1 VLDKWDADEVHL
13 IIRVLARS
21 IANVARDETG
31 AAERVLRESRRH
43 GDSDDPASVRKLRI
57 AFRRAEYELEALSEL
72 DSSLDTHSLVRKFHE
87 IGKPLGDLRDAEILE
102 QRLTK
107 ALGERAE
114 SFEGRQLL
122 GKVAQE
128 RGEAQRSADALLDSK
143 DFQEALHALK
153 EYRMSLPPD
162 AVTPAMARPVVQ
174 EVVHISWR
182 TLRHAAKKA
191 RKDESDELLHA
202 LRRTVKRTVYLTRAF
217 SYVLGPSSE
226 EFTLR
231 LTALQKL
238 LGRQHDHVIVSEW
251 LMQWTTNDPVLNHL
265 MHALAQ
271 EERARADGYT
281 SHWIRYWKSVRDL
294 QPSET
299 VLTTYSFF
307 D

>member
-1 VLDKWDADEVHL
+1 
-13 IIRVLARS
+13 
-21 IANVARDETG
+21 VAREETS
-31 AAERVLRESRRH
+31 AAESVLRESRRG
-43 GDSDDPASVRKLRI
+43 GDSDDPVSVRKLRI

-107 ALGERAE
+107 GLGERA
-114 SFEGRQLL
+114 SSLQGRQLL
-122 GKVAQE
+122 AKVSEE
-128 RGEAQRSADALLDSK
+128 RSEAQRSADGLLDSR
-143 DFQEALHALK
+143 DFQEALRALR

-162 AVTPAMARPVVQ
+162 AVSPAMARPVVQ
-174 EVVHISWR
+174 EAVRISWR
-182 TLRHAAKKA
+182 TLRRAAKKA
-191 RKDESDELLHA
+191 RDDESDELLHA
-202 LRRTVKRTVYLTRAF
+202 LRRTVKRTAYLTRAF

-231 LTALQKL
+231 LIALQKL
-238 LGRQHDHVIVSEW
+238 LGRQHDGVIVSEW
-251 LMQWTTNDPVLNHL
+251 LLKWTTGDPVLNHL
-265 MHALAQ
+265 MYTLAQ
-271 EERARADGYT
+271 EERERADGYT

-294 QPSET
+294 HPSET